1 MTAPEPPTSAE
12 LARLNRDLTQGTIE
26 ARSAAADEL
35 ARINSAVSIEPRHY
49 VSDRLWTRVGPLG
62 GDLMESSGAD
72 PRNNVPTATIKVK
85 GESELVEHFFGCE
98 QTMVGVE
105 MEVGGLTFPFY
116 VKSHDFEYDKGSY
129 TSTLNCRGIWDILN
143 YLKIWPV
150 WWMPI
155 QFQPF
160 SHAVFF
166 GPLVTV
172 IENMISECAI
182 RIQSG
187 INEFLNNA
195 LSLNPD
201 FRAWIGTLLQS
212 WGKSIFTAL
221 KTPIYVVR
229 TNPFLDTSP
238 LFAKTVRMESC
249 GTVITDI
256 TRPYGVDVRVDL
268 WRPGMPQPDRWA
280 NLTQVTYVVTVKDR
294 SQIEGPTKTI
304 LDSALRTAV
313 DVQGSLLGNLLA
325 PLLNPQGYY
334 APEGVY
340 IAPSVGL
347 SFVRPLIAIVAPRP
361 GQEYEYDP
369 KTPLVKM
376 KVSQHTPMGWNHII
390 GGKSPR
396 WLNDLI
402 NAFLSWIVDAIMILV
417 GLTGIPSDLLAGFL
431 NDSIMAFQV
440 IQLYGRRNDVGP
452 YHPGIE
458 VFTATNSAPYNIE
471 ALFSFIIA
479 FWDSR
484 GYTSAQLVIRHGE
497 VVALGRDLA
506 RGGLLSLIY
515 SSATGAQR
523 LFTDYL
529 EMIVWNFGPDKRDLF
544 LQVGDGKG
552 EQAPIPRLQQ
562 LVTGLQEIAN
572 VIMLTPNS

>member
-12 LARLNRDLTQGTIE
+12 LAELNHQLTYGTLE
-26 ARSAAADEL
+26 QRAAAADKL
-35 ARINSAVSIEPRHY
+35 AEIRAAVSIEPVHY
-49 VSDRLWTRVGPLG
+49 VSDRLWNRVGPIG
-62 GDLMESSGAD
+62 GDLMENSGAD

-85 GESELVEHFFGCE
+85 GTSELVEHFFGCE
-98 QTMVGVE
+98 QTLVGVE
-105 MEVGGLTFPFY
+105 MEVGGLAFPFY
-116 VKSHDFEYDKGSY
+116 VKSHDWEYEKGAY

-143 YLKIWPV
+143 YLQIWPV

-195 LSLNPD
+195 LSVNPD
-201 FRAWIGTLLQS
+201 LRAWIGTLLQS
-212 WGKSIFTAL
+212 NGNIFTAL

-238 LFAKTVRMESC
+238 LYAKTVRMESC
-249 GTVITDI
+249 GTVITEI

-294 SQIEGPTKTI
+294 SQVEGPTKII

-313 DVQGSLLGNLLA
+313 DIQGSLLGNLLA
-325 PLLNPQGYY
+325 PILNPQGYY

-340 IAPSVGL
+340 IVPQVGL
-347 SFVRPLIAIVAPRP
+347 NFGRPLIAVVAPRP
-361 GQEYEYDP
+361 GAEDP
-369 KTPLVKM
+369 RSPIVKM
-376 KVSQHTPMGWNHII
+376 KVSQHTPMGWNHIV

-402 NAFLSWIVDAIMILV
+402 NAFLSWIIDAVMILV
-417 GLTGIPSDLLAGFL
+417 GLTGIPSDLLSGFL

-440 IQLYGRRNDVGP
+440 IQLYGRRADVGP

-484 GYTSAQLVIRHGE
+484 GYTAGQLVVRHGE
-497 VVALGRDLA
+497 VIALGRDLA
-506 RGGLLSLIY
+506 RGGLMSLVY

-529 EMIVWNFGPDKRDLF
+529 ELIFWKFSATERDLF
-544 LQVGDGKG
+544 LQIGDGRG
-552 EQAPIPRLQQ
+552 ELPPIPRLQM

>member
-1 MTAPEPPTSAE
+1 MTSPEPPSSQE
-12 LARLNRDLTQGTIE
+12 LAGLNEALMHGTLE
-26 ARSAAADEL
+26 QRAAAADRL
-35 ARINSAVSIEPRHY
+35 AEIRSAVPVDFVHH
-49 VSDRLWTRVGPLG
+49 VNDRLWTRVGPIG
-62 GDLMESSGAD
+62 ADLMESSGAD

-85 GESELVEHFFGCE
+85 GTSDLVEHFMGCE
-98 QTMVGVE
+98 QTLVGVE
-105 MEVGGLTFPFY
+105 VEVGGLNFPFY
-116 VKSHDFEYDKGSY
+116 VRSHDWEYEKGAY

-143 YLKIWPV
+143 YLRIWPV
-150 WWMPI
+150 WWLPI

-166 GPLVTV
+166 APLCTL

-201 FRAWIGTLLQS
+201 LRAWIGTLLQS
-212 WGKSIFTAL
+212 NGNIFTAL

-229 TNPFLDTSP
+229 TNPFLDSSP

-268 WRPGMPQPDRWA
+268 WRPGMPQPDPWA

-313 DVQGSLLGNLLA
+313 DLQGSLLGNLLA
-325 PLLNPQGYY
+325 PLLNPQGQY

-340 IAPSVGL
+340 IAPSLGL
-347 SFVRPLIAIVAPRP
+347 NFVRPLVVIVAPRP
-361 GQEYEYDP
+361 GEENP
-369 KTPLVKM
+369 RTPLLKM

-396 WLNDLI
+396 WLVCAPQANTRGAQT
-402 NAFLSWIVDAIMILV
+402 NHHKH
-417 GLTGIPSDLLAGFL
+417 
-431 NDSIMAFQV
+431 
-440 IQLYGRRNDVGP
+440 IQRPHQRVPVMDRRRDHDPDRNHRNPFGSALRVPQRRNHGVPAHPTLRPAQRRRPIPPGHRGIHPDKLRALQHRGP
-452 YHPGIE
+452 VHVHHRVLG
-458 VFTATNSAPYNIE
+458 FTR
-471 ALFSFIIA
+471 L
-479 FWDSR
+479 
-484 GYTSAQLVIRHGE
+484 H
-497 VVALGRDLA
+497 LGAIGDPPR
-506 RGGLLSLIY
+506 RGG
-515 SSATGAQR
+515 GAGTR
-523 LFTDYL
+523 PSPRRPGVTDL
-529 EMIVWNFGPDKRDLF
+529 
-544 LQVGDGKG
+544 
-552 EQAPIPRLQQ
+552 
-562 LVTGLQEIAN
+562 
-572 VIMLTPNS
+572 

>member
-1 MTAPEPPTSAE
+1 MITVEQPTSEE
-12 LARLNRDLTQGTIE
+12 LAALNQQLTYGTL
-26 ARSAAADEL
+26 AQRAAAADRL
-35 ARINSAVSIEPRHY
+35 ADIRSAVPIEFHHY
-49 VSDRLWTRVGPLG
+49 VSDRLWTRVGPIG

-85 GESELVEHFFGCE
+85 GTSDLIEHFMSCQ
-98 QTMVGVE
+98 QTLVGIEVA
-105 MEVGGLTFPFY
+105 VGGLTFPFY
-116 VKSHDFEYDKGSY
+116 VRSHDWEYEKGAY

-143 YLKIWPV
+143 YLQIWPV

-160 SHAVFF
+160 SHAIFF
-166 GPLVTV
+166 GPLCTV

-187 INEFLNNA
+187 INEFINNA

-201 FRAWIGTLLQS
+201 LRAWIGTLLQS
-212 WGKSIFTAL
+212 NGNIFQML

-238 LFAKTVRMESC
+238 LYARTVRMESC

-268 WRPGMPQPDRWA
+268 WRPGMPQPDPWA
-280 NLTQVTYVVTVKDR
+280 NLNQPTYVVTVKDR
-294 SQIEGPTKTI
+294 SQVEGPTKTI
-304 LDSALRTAV
+304 LDSALRTTV
-313 DVQGSLLGNLLA
+313 DFAGGLGLAGLLA
-325 PLLNPQGYY
+325 PLLNPQGQY

-340 IAPSVGL
+340 IAPSLGL
-347 SFVRPLIAIVAPRP
+347 NFVRPLVVIVAPRP
-361 GQEYEYDP
+361 GEENP
-369 KTPLVKM
+369 RSPLLKM

-390 GGKSPR
+390 GGKSAR

-402 NAFLSWIVDAIMILV
+402 NAFLSWIIDAIMILI
-417 GLTGIPSDLLAGFL
+417 GITGIPSNLLSGFL

-440 IQLYGRRNDVGP
+440 IQLYDRRNNAGP

-458 VFTATNSAPYNIE
+458 VFTPTNSAPYNIE
-471 ALFSFIIA
+471 AFFTFINA

-484 GYTSAQLVIRHGE
+484 GYTSAQLVIRHSE

-506 RGGLLSLIY
+506 RGGLVSLIY
-515 SSATGAQR
+515 SSPTGPQK

-529 EMIVWNFGPDKRDLF
+529 ESIFWKLSPTERDLF
-544 LQVGDGKG
+544 LQIGDGKS
-552 EQAPIPRLQQ
+552 EEPPLPRLQR